1 MKKPQKTIER
11 IEVLNLALVG
21 TGAAIGWITEIIH
34 VPSFVLGGGVMQ
46 ANFWLLK
53 KVVRSA
59 LTSVDSQDPRKSNMN
74 RKIRVGLWLTAKA
87 GLYVLLLS
95 AVFVRYPIDAKSF
108 VAGVPLLLIA
118 CMIVGLNRS
127 KDQSEHPFI
136 PR

>member
-1 MKKPQKTIER
+1 MKKTQKTIER

-21 TGAAIGWITEIIH
+21 AGAAIGWITGIIH

-59 LTSVDSQDPRKSNMN
+59 LAPVDSQGPWNSNLK
-74 RKIRVGLWLTAKA
+74 RKIRVALWLALKA
-87 GLYVLLLS
+87 GFYFVLLS
-95 AVFVRYPIDAKSF
+95 AVFVQYPIDAKSF

-118 CMIVGLNRS
+118 CMIIGLSSS
-127 KDQSEHPFI
+127 KDQPEHPAT

>member
-1 MKKPQKTIER
+1 MKKTQKTIER

-21 TGAAIGWITEIIH
+21 AGAAIGWITGIIH

-59 LTSVDSQDPRKSNMN
+59 LASVDSQGSLKSNMN
-74 RKIRVGLWLTAKA
+74 RKMRVALWLAAKA
-87 GLYVLLLS
+87 GLYILLLS
-95 AVFVRYPIDAKSF
+95 AVFVRYPIDARSF

-118 CMIVGLNRS
+118 CMIIGLS
-127 KDQSEHPFI
+127 GPKDQSEHSVT

>member
-1 MKKPQKTIER
+1 MKKTQKTIER

-21 TGAAIGWITEIIH
+21 TSAAIGWITEIIH

-59 LTSVDSQDPRKSNMN
+59 LTPVNSR
-74 RKIRVGLWLTAKA
+74 RKIHAALWLTVK
-87 GLYVLLLS
+87 GGFYLFLLS

>member
-1 MKKPQKTIER
+1 MKKTIER

-21 TGAAIGWITEIIH
+21 TGAVIGWITGIIH

-53 KVVRSA
+53 KAVRAA
-59 LTSVDSQDPRKSNMN
+59 LAPVDSR
-74 RKIRVGLWLTAKA
+74 RKIHAALWLTVK
-87 GLYVLLLS
+87 GGFYVFLLS

-118 CMIVGLNRS
+118 CMIVGLSKS
-127 KDQSEHPFI
+127 KDQAEPPDLLHTNQY
-136 PR
+136 

>member
-1 MKKPQKTIER
+1 MKKTQKTIER

-21 TGAAIGWITEIIH
+21 TGAAIGWITGIIH

-46 ANFWLLK
+46 VNFWLLK

-59 LTSVDSQDPRKSNMN
+59 LASVDSPGSGDSHLNSKTH
-74 RKIRVGLWLTAKA
+74 VALWLAAK
-87 GLYVLLLS
+87 GGFYLLLLS
-95 AVFVRYPIDAKSF
+95 AVFVHYPIDAKSF

-118 CMIVGLNRS
+118 CMIVGLSRP
-127 KDQSEHPFI
+127 KDQPEHSVT

>member
-1 MKKPQKTIER
+1 MTKTIER

-21 TGAAIGWITEIIH
+21 TGAAIGWITGLIH

-53 KVVRSA
+53 KVVRAA
-59 LTSVDSQDPRKSNMN
+59 LTPVDSRS
-74 RKIRVGLWLTAKA
+74 KIRAALWLTIK
-87 GLYVLLLS
+87 GGFYVFLLS

-118 CMIVGLNRS
+118 CMIIGLSKS
-127 KDQSEHPFI
+127 KDQADYPDLPHTNQY
-136 PR
+136 

>member
-1 MKKPQKTIER
+1 MKKTIEK
-11 IEVLNLALVG
+11 IEVLNLVLVG
-21 TGAAIGWITEIIH
+21 AGAAIGWITGIIH

-59 LTSVDSQDPRKSNMN
+59 LASVDSRGSGDSQLNSKTH
-74 RKIRVGLWLTAKA
+74 VALWLAAK
-87 GLYVLLLS
+87 GGFYLLLLS
-95 AVFVRYPIDAKSF
+95 AVFVHYPIDAKSF

-118 CMIVGLNRS
+118 CMIVGLSRS
-127 KDQSEHPFI
+127 EEQSEHPLT

>member
-1 MKKPQKTIER
+1 MKKTIEK

-21 TGAAIGWITEIIH
+21 AGAAIGWIAGIIH
-34 VPSFVLGGGVMQ
+34 VPSFLLGGGVMQ
-46 ANFWLLK
+46 VNFWLLK

-59 LTSVDSQDPRKSNMN
+59 LASVDSQGSRDSHPNS
-74 RKIRVGLWLTAKA
+74 KIRVVLWLAAKA

-95 AVFVRYPIDAKSF
+95 AVFIRYPIDAKSF

-118 CMIVGLNRS
+118 CMIIGLSRS
-127 KDQSEHPFI
+127 EEQSEHPFT